1 MNVGAID
8 NVDSLYIT
16 SIGVHCVKSVE
27 TLGCLLLYILIIKSY
42 SKERKRNLQRYSC
55 ICFASSEVIII
66 IIMMIIIK

>member
-27 TLGCLLLYILIIKSY
+27 TLGCLLLYILIKKATAKNVNAIY
-42 SKERKRNLQRYSC
+42 N
-55 ICFASSEVIII
+55 VIPVYVLHQV
-66 IIMMIIIK
+66 K